1 MVDLCTSTNCLIAD
15 KTPLDF
21 LLQLQTWNYQYNE
34 NTDQFFKYI
43 GMGMLVLNSDWNL
56 MFIIRPK
63 GKILVHDGKS
73 IEESIEEIPF
83 AEALVFNKYLGINN
97 PLMLD
102 TPNENQSSVL

>member
-1 MVDLCTSTNCLIAD
+1 MNTPKIESCTQIAN

-21 LLQLQTWNYQYNE
+21 LLQLQIWNYQYNE

-43 GMGMLVLNSDWNL
+43 GMGMLVLKPDWNL
-56 MFIIRPK
+56 IFIIRPK
-63 GKILVHDGKS
+63 DKILVHDGKT

-83 AEALVFNKYLGINN
+83 AEALVFHKYLSINT

-102 TPNENQSSVL
+102 MPSDANN